1 VCYLGELV
9 RAEKPR
15 TALAEARK
23 CGEVPEWPKGAD
35 CKSAGEAFGGSNPPL
50 STTRLF
56 RVGDGGIKP
65 KRSLSL
71 GLQAGHAEG
80 YESKNSQEQLLFNLQ
95 SRVPT
100 LYNGPFLE
108 TLTVLSPAHVAQ

>member
-1 VCYLGELV
+1 MAVFS
-9 RAEKPR
+9 AS
-15 TALAEARK
+15 
-23 CGEVPEWPKGAD
+23 GEVPEWPKGAD

-50 STTRLF
+50 STTRFLQ
-56 RVGDGGIKP
+56 VGDGGIKR

-71 GLQAGHAEG
+71 GLQSA
-80 YESKNSQEQLLFNLQ
+80 YFESFESANGRASLLFSLH

-108 TLTVLSPAHVAQ
+108 ILTAFSSAHVAQ